1 MNLGDLLL
9 LAFALGVAVAVAI
22 AVHPRKPIAPHSIA
36 RGFGGPTYTAHDMAE
51 QGGFGNQTYGP
62 GAEARYSGDG
72 TPL

>member
-1 MNLGDLLL
+1 MNVGDLLL

-22 AVHPRKPIAPHSIA
+22 AVHPRKPAPRHDIA
-36 RGFGGPTYTAHDMAE
+36 RGFGGPSWTETDITS
-51 QGGFGNQTYGP
+51 GFGNQTYGP